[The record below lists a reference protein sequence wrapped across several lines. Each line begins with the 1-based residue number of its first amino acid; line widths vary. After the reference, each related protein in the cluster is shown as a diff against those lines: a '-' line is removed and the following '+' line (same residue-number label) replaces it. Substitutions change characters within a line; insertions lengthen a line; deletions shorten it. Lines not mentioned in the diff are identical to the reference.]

1 VTDTYMC
8 PAGEQLTHRCTTMER
23 KKVKMRYYGTAAYK
37 RCNLRSR
44 CTKRKRGR
52 LIKRLV
58 DEAVLERMAE
68 RLKEHPE
75 KMKLRKQLV
84 EHPFGTIKRGMN
96 QGYFLLKG
104 IKKVAAEMS
113 LTVMAYNIK
122 RVLNILGV
130 QEMIKAVA

>member
-1 VTDTYMC
+1 
-8 PAGEQLTHRCTTMER
+8 
-23 KKVKMRYYGTAAYK
+23 
-37 RCNLRSR
+37 
-44 CTKRKRGR
+44 
-52 LIKRLV
+52 
-58 DEAVLERMAE
+58 MAE
-68 RLKEHPE
+68 RLKKNPE

-122 RVLNILGV
+122 RALNILGV
-130 QEMIKAVA
+130 QEMVKAVA

>member
-1 VTDTYMC
+1 MKQNKSPFKWRHLEPTVI
-8 PAGEQLTHRCTTMER
+8 L
-23 KKVKMRYYGTAAYK
+23 
-37 RCNLRSR
+37 
-44 CTKRKRGR
+44 R

-68 RLKEHPE
+68 RLKENPE

-84 EHPFGTIKRGMN
+84 EHPFGIIKRGMN

-104 IKKVAAEMS
+104 IKKVATEMS

-122 RVLNILGV
+122 RALNILGV